1 MGILPICMS
10 VHHLDV
16 WCLIRPEEG
25 FRSLELELQMAVKHY
40 VGAGTKPVLWNRGSA
55 SILDRCAIF
64 PAHAHHFLCSKLLC
78 LMLCFPFP

>member
-40 VGAGTKPVLWNRGSA
+40 VGAGTKPVSSGTE
-55 SILDRCAIF
+55 DQ
-64 PAHAHHFLCSKLLC
+64 PVFLTAVPSSQP
-78 LMLCFPFP
+78 MLTTFYAVNYCV